1 MEVIDEV
8 EKDQQDDVQISNGDD
23 EVDEVVEHM
32 PVDKEV
38 QTGNFSNETYKSYKD
53 NNSKILYYTGLPNW
67 EIFKVVYDFVCPD
80 LFQRS
85 SLTTFQQLLLTL
97 MRLRHNF
104 SLQDLGYRFMVH
116 SSTVSRV
123 FHRVINVLFIKL
135 KPLILWPE
143 RDILLATMPMCFR
156 KHCPRCTVIIDC
168 FEIFIERPSNQLAK
182 AQTFSTYK
190 HHNTVKYLIGVTL
203 QGAISFVSEGWGGS
217 VSDKHVTENCGLLNN
232 LIPGDVILAD
242 RGFDISESVAAWA
255 VTVTIPAFTKGKKQ
269 LSGIDVEQTRCI
281 ANVRIHVERV
291 IGLLH
296 QKYTIL
302 TETQPIDYVQSKNG
316 NKPML
321 DKFVTV
327 ACAWTNLCDSVINTD
342 QISHS
347 LIV

>member
-123 FHRVINVLFIKL
+123 FHRVINVFFIKL

-182 AQTFSTYK
+182 AQIFSTYK

-203 QGAISFVSEGWGGS
+203 QGATSFVSEGWGGS

-255 VTVTIPAFTKGKKQ
+255 VTVTIPAFTRGKKQ
-269 LSGIDVEQTRCI
+269 LSGIDVEQTRRI
-281 ANVRIHVERV
+281 ANVWIHVERV

-327 ACAWTNLCDSVINTD
+327 ACAWTNLCDSAINTD